1 MGLKRRAAPL
11 PRSPHRSPRAAN
23 CAAAL
28 FAATT
33 RRLSGA
39 VTLVCVCE
47 RCLTCFYDIWGRTGS
62 IAAHAAPRPAVPSRR
77 PPNGE
82 PRDPAA
88 APVHDRATPL
98 SDRGDFGAAFGA
110 QAGQNTPLVG
120 ARYPHSPSLGSGGA
134 ARRPRRNSQHID
146 DDDTPLALVVSS
158 HDAPLDFTPL
168 ARGLRVSRAPRG
180 LRVSRAHPP
189 PAPPSRPPG
198 KRRPRYRSP
207 RP

>member
-1 MGLKRRAAPL
+1 MPAEQNNTAPL

-62 IAAHAAPRPAVPSRR
+62 IVAHAAPRTAVPSRR

-82 PRDPAA
+82 PRVSAA
-88 APVHDRATPL
+88 APVRPCHATVGPWRL
-98 SDRGDFGAAFGA
+98 RRGFLGLGRSEY
-110 QAGQNTPLVG
+110 TTSRCWV
-120 ARYPHSPSLGSGGA
+120 PS
-134 ARRPRRNSQHID
+134 Q
-146 DDDTPLALVVSS
+146 
-158 HDAPLDFTPL
+158 PL
-168 ARGLRVSRAPRG
+168 ARLRGRREAAETQFAAYSQTDGALRSWPSAVRRQTRCRLAVVPPLLRPPPPRVAQPPTGRLRVP
-180 LRVSRAHPP
+180 
-189 PAPPSRPPG
+189 
-198 KRRPRYRSP
+198 
-207 RP
+207 

>member
-23 CAAAL
+23 GAAPL

-62 IAAHAAPRPAVPSRR
+62 IVAHAAPRTAVPSRR

-82 PRDPAA
+82 PRVSAA
-88 APVHDRATPL
+88 APVRPCHPTLGPWRL
-98 SDRGDFGAAFGA
+98 RRGFW
-110 QAGQNTPLVG
+110 
-120 ARYPHSPSLGSGGA
+120 GSG
-134 ARRPRRNSQHID
+134 RSEYTTSRCWVPSQ
-146 DDDTPLALVVSS
+146 
-158 HDAPLDFTPL
+158 PL
-168 ARGLRVSRAPRG
+168 ARLRGRREAAETQFAAYSQTDPGEMMERGDDTASAARAPRSCT
-180 LRVSRAHPP
+180 VFVMTPP
-189 PAPPSRPPG
+189 Q
-198 KRRPRYRSP
+198 
-207 RP
+207 